1 MLVKCMCFA
10 LTNTSPRISEGR
22 VLMISGRAEG
32 QWRSERLRRQR
43 SSREAFNAIFK
54 LRSCPLSMHS
64 IYTIQ
69 RRRRIT
75 EKQRE
80 QNGEHSRETTDDKW
94 MSKTYRMEEDD

>member
-1 MLVKCMCFA
+1 MWEV
-10 LTNTSPRISEGR
+10 
-22 VLMISGRAEG
+22 
-32 QWRSERLRRQR
+32 
-43 SSREAFNAIFK
+43 FNAIFE

-69 RRRRIT
+69 WRHRIT

-94 MSKTYRMEEDD
+94 MSKTYGMEEDD